1 MNPND
6 MQKPEGPSPSPTED
20 NRNVGGVPQETQAT
34 PQPQPTLPPKKS
46 KKKWIIGIVAAV
58 IVVLAAGGAVFGL
71 MWYQNPEKMVVDAF
85 SHAAKASSVTFDGS
99 MDVTNQSDGGEES
112 VNVTFD
118 GRSAGNRAETNFNV
132 SVVGAEAAS
141 GEELNMAGS
150 AVLAGDD
157 GLFFKL
163 TNVREILAAI
173 PDSQQVDEGLITI
186 IEEKINDRWLKLDAD
201 SQEGL
206 TREFEEQRQCVNNAL
221 KTFHENESQKNQ
233 LADAYRNNRIL
244 QVEKTGSEDVN
255 GVPSDRFE
263 INIDESKVDG
273 FTAAL
278 GETEIVRALNSCTGE
293 DALGE
298 LNADLK
304 QFDENRE
311 GTKLEIW
318 VSTWGHEFTQ
328 LRLSGTD
335 TDGEASS
342 DVMVRMK
349 FNEEVN
355 IETPTDATP
364 VEDVLNELMQAV
376 FSYGAQQPPS
386 EPGGPSTPSVDQD
399 LMLQL
404 N

>member
-132 SVVGAEAAS
+132 SVVGAEATS
-141 GEELNMAGS
+141 GEELNVAGS

-157 GLFFKL
+157 GLFF
-163 TNVREILAAI
+163 
-173 PDSQQVDEGLITI
+173 
-186 IEEKINDRWLKLDAD
+186 KINDRWLKLDAD
-201 SQEGL
+201 SQEGI

-376 FSYGAQQPPS
+376 FSYSAQQPPS